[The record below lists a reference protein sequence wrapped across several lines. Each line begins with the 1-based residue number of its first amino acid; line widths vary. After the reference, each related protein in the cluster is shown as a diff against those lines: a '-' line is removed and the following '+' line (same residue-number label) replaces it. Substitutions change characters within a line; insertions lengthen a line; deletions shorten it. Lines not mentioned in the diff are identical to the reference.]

1 MIYFDYNATTPI
13 DPAVRG
19 AMTPFLDQ
27 EFGNPSSFYALGRT
41 AATAVTKAREQV
53 AHLINATSSEITFTS
68 CATESIATAFLSALE
83 AAPEKQHLITST
95 VEHSATLELCRHY
108 ESRGYE
114 VTYLPVDRD
123 GNLSLEQLKESITP
137 STALISLLWA
147 NNETGV
153 IFPIDQIAA
162 IAAERKAA
170 LHLDAVQA
178 VGKIPIDLQAL
189 PISYLSL
196 SGHKIYAPKG
206 IGALYVHR
214 HASYTPLLR
223 GSQEGTRRGGTE
235 NVASIV
241 GFGYAAMMA
250 REKLFLELP
259 RLTALRDRFEKTLL
273 EKLQGVHRN
282 GSKAPR
288 LPNTSSVT
296 FNGIDAASALFLFDD
311 KKFCCSAG
319 SACNTQSRSP
329 SHVLSA
335 MGNSLEEARATLR
348 FSIGRFTT
356 EAEVDQALEIVSS
369 VVEKLRKLS

>member
-1 MIYFDYNATTPI
+1 MLYFDYNATTPL
-13 DPAVRG
+13 DPAVRA
-19 AMTPFLDQ
+19 AMTPFLDE
-27 EFGNPSSFYALGRT
+27 EFGNPSSFYTLGRR
-41 AATAVTKAREQV
+41 ASTAVTEAREQV
-53 AHLINATSSEITFTS
+53 AQLFNASSSEIIFTS

-83 AAPEKQHLITST
+83 AAPEKRHLITST

-114 VTYLPVDRD
+114 ITYLPVDRD
-123 GNLSLEQLKESITP
+123 GNLSLEQLKKSITP

-153 IFPIDQIAA
+153 IFPIEKIAA
-162 IAAERKAA
+162 IAAEQKVP

-178 VGKIPIDLQAL
+178 IGKVPIDLKTL
-189 PISYLSL
+189 SVSYLSL

-223 GSQEGTRRGGTE
+223 GSQEAARRGGTE
-235 NVASIV
+235 NVANIV
-241 GFGYAAMMA
+241 GFGHAAMMA
-250 REKLFLELP
+250 TEKLSLELP
-259 RLTALRDRFEKTLL
+259 RLTALRDRFEKNLL
-273 EKLQGVHRN
+273 QQLSGVHRN
-282 GSKAPR
+282 GDLSAR
-288 LPNTSSVT
+288 LPNTSSLT
-296 FNGIDAASALFLFDD
+296 FDGIEATSALFLFDD
-311 KKFCCSAG
+311 KEFCCSAG
-319 SACNTQSRSP
+319 SACNTQSRTP

-335 MGNSLEEARATLR
+335 MGQSLEEARATLR

-369 VVEKLRKLS
+369 VVEKLRRL